1 MQKRVINIF
10 LFINI
15 LVGIYLTISAFLFSW
30 KNIELT
36 NEYVYKFNDGII
48 TNILFVIVCFAV
60 IAFLI
65 KREIII
71 SKISTKKIAIIF
83 SVLAVII
90 SIIWVITT
98 KTAPQAD
105 SKAVCYAA
113 MNFNA
118 GDYTDL
124 ARGEYVA
131 KYPQQLGLITV
142 MRVLFKL
149 FGDYNYLSFQLLS
162 CLAVFP
168 IVYCTYEI
176 ISILS
181 NQNKKIELI
190 GIAIAFLC
198 LPLYMYTSYVY
209 GEILSTAFIVIAFML
224 LMKCYNDFSIAK
236 LVMLALTVMFA
247 VMIRQNSVIA
257 IIAMVGVVIFKA
269 IVNDKR
275 KVSLLLALAIMVG
288 VMSHSI
294 LIKALYDK
302 HWPDDATHLP
312 ATLWIAMG
320 TNNDI
325 LCAGWNNGLGS
336 IVFEESGYDE
346 QASKDAAAYVIKSF
360 KKLCL
365 DNPSFA
371 VDFYNRKI
379 TSQWCAPMYQGIVM
393 NSYIEGEQ
401 SVIAHEIFYNQRV
414 WHVFDAF
421 MNIYQ
426 LIVYIS
432 ILGLMIH
439 CLKKDYGLE
448 FYVGLITVFG
458 GFLFSIIWEAK
469 TRYIFPY
476 LIMMLPYA
484 AIGAYMLASDLDIL
498 KDRFKQRIKR
508 DK

>member
-15 LVGIYLTISAFLFSW
+15 LVGIYLTASAFLFSW

-36 NEYVYKFNDGII
+36 NEYVYIFRDGLF
-48 TNILFVIVCFAV
+48 TNIICVGICFVILATLV
-60 IAFLI
+60 
-65 KREIII
+65 KRESIINR
-71 SKISTKKIAIIF
+71 ISTKKFAMLL
-83 SVLAVII
+83 SVVAVLI
-90 SIIWVITT
+90 SVIWVINT

-198 LPLYMYTSYVY
+198 IPLYMYTSYVY
-209 GEILSTAFIVIAFML
+209 GEILSTALIVISFML
-224 LMKCYNDFSIAK
+224 LLKCYNDFSVEK
-236 LVMLALTVMFA
+236 LVMIALTVMFA

-257 IIAMVGVVIFKA
+257 IIAMVGVVLLKA
-269 IVNDKR
+269 IFNDKR

-288 VMSHSI
+288 AMSHSL
-294 LIKALYDK
+294 LINTLYDK

-320 TNNDI
+320 TNSDSM
-325 LCAGWNNGLGS
+325 CAGWNNGLSS
-336 IVFEESGYDE
+336 IIFEESGYDE
-346 QASKDAAAYVIKSF
+346 QASKDAAIYVINSF
-360 KKLCL
+360 KKLCMN
-365 DNPSFA
+365 NPSFA
-371 VDFYNRKI
+371 VNFYNRKI

-401 SVIAHEIFYNQRV
+401 SAIAHEIFYNQKV
-414 WHVFDAF
+414 WHVFDEF

-458 GFLFSIIWEAK
+458 GFLFSILWEAK

-484 AIGAYMLASDLDIL
+484 AIGAYMLARDLDVLI
-498 KDRFKQRIKR
+498 DRFKQRFNR